1 MKAPEI
7 IDIGQLFLY
16 YYINVWVITLL
27 FKIVYKCLTLNISK
41 IKFKNFFFKLDNL
54 VSIVSLILL
63 VFLLFYN
70 GRRNFS
76 LLKIL
81 KKENIY
87 EYPKSLGLLEPIVSN
102 ILGISFYLYKFKTIK
117 KYTIKLNE
125 IKKKNSN
132 QQDQQVSKDI
142 ESYTYGSNFRKLIVS
157 ILSISWIILPWYIF
171 NYFGFYNRY
180 YYENYFN
187 GINPIIAKDS
197 FGILLV
203 GFQILTCSFSII
215 VMEISK
221 IL

>member
-7 IDIGQLFLY
+7 IDIGQLFFNY
-16 YYINVWVITLL
+16 YMIVWVITLL
-27 FKIVYKCLTLNISK
+27 FKIIYKCLTSNISK

-54 VSIVSLILL
+54 ISIISLILL
-63 VFLLFYN
+63 VFLVFYN

-87 EYPKSLGLLEPIVSN
+87 EYPKSLGLLEPIVTN
-102 ILGISFYLYKFKTIK
+102 ILGIAFNLYKFNTIK

-125 IKKKNSN
+125 IKKTNSN

-171 NYFGFYNRY
+171 KYFGFYNRY
-180 YYENYFN
+180 YYENYYN

-197 FGILLV
+197 FGILLF
-203 GFQILTCSFSII
+203 GFQILISSFSII